1 MKTRIINASTELKN
15 EPSAHKRTM
24 SSVEIAEMTGKLH
37 RHVLRSIRAMEP
49 AWAKVAGSSFG
60 LGSYLDANNQERP
73 TRLPGMYVHRYQ
85 VQ

>member
-24 SSVEIAEMTGKLH
+24 SSVEIAGYAGKPH
-37 RHVLRSIRAMEP
+37 KNVMASIRKQEQ
-49 AWAKVAGSSFG
+49 AWVNVAGLKFK
-60 LGSYLDANNQERP
+60 LGSYLDANNHVS

-85 VQ
+85 VQR